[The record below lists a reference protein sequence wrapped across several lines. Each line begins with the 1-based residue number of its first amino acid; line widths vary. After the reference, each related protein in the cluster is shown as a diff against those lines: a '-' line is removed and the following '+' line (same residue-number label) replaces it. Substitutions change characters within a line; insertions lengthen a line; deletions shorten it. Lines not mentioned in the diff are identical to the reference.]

1 MNYVWTNK
9 RSLKSILLGNISYLV
24 RKVRY
29 VRIKEAP
36 LLPFFLFFFF
46 FFFKATH
53 KAYQNPDSDLQ
64 KNCDPGPLEK
74 VDAISKFT
82 RKVKNLILI
91 NSRVLISNMTEDFS
105 NSSLKILKEGNF
117 GPITWKFDKFK
128 IDGFKYDKL
137 FSNSN
142 PKLTPN
148 KTILASN
155 FIFFLFLFFCC
166 FFCFVF
172 VFVSFGFFLV

>member
-1 MNYVWTNK
+1 M
-9 RSLKSILLGNISYLV
+9 V

-74 VDAISKFT
+74 VDAISNFT
-82 RKVKNLILI
+82 RNVKNLVLI
-91 NSRVLISNMTEDFS
+91 NSRVLISNMTVDFS
-105 NSSLKILKEGNF
+105 NSSLEILKEGNF
-117 GPITWKFDKFK
+117 GPIT
-128 IDGFKYDKL
+128 
-137 FSNSN
+137 
-142 PKLTPN
+142 
-148 KTILASN
+148 
-155 FIFFLFLFFCC
+155 
-166 FFCFVF
+166 
-172 VFVSFGFFLV
+172 